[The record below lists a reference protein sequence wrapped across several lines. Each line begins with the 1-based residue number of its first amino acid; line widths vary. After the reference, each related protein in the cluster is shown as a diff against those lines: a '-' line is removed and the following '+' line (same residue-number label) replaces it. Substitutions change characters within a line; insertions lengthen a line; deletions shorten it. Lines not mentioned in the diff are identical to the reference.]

1 MEIPRK
7 VYKKIVLI
15 FEMIKFEHTIFA
27 LPFAFAGAI
36 LAQSGMPSLNKLFW
50 ISMAMVGARSTAM
63 AANRLVDVQLDA
75 QNPRTKMWVLP
86 QGLISKGAVKSFIIV
101 SSVLFFISAYKLNDL
116 AFYLSPLA
124 LIIILIYPYTKRFT
138 WTCHL
143 FLGLCLGMAP
153 LGGWI
158 AVKGTLSLVP
168 IFLGL
173 GVIFWVAGFDILYA
187 ALDHEFDKKL
197 GIYSLPVKVGM
208 RKAFWISSF
217 FHMVSFLWFLLTGY
231 VAHLGNIY
239 FYGMGVI
246 LLILIVEHAIISPG
260 NLSRVN
266 HSFFTLNGII
276 SVLFLIITV
285 IGVIS

>member
-15 FEMIKFEHTIFA
+15 LEMIKFEHTIFA
-27 LPFAFAGAI
+27 LPFAFVGAI

-50 ISMAMVGARSTAM
+50 ISMAMIGARSAAM
-63 AANRLVDVQLDA
+63 TTNRLVDAQLDA
-75 QNPRTKMWVLP
+75 QNPRTEMRALP
-86 QGLISKGAVKSFIIV
+86 QGLISRGTVKSFIV
-101 SSVLFFISAYKLNDL
+101 ASSVLFFISAYELNDL

-124 LIIILIYPYTKRFT
+124 LIVILIYPYTKRFT

-143 FLGLCLGMAP
+143 FLGLCLGIAP

-158 AVKGTLSLVP
+158 AVKGTLDLVP
-168 IFLGL
+168 ILLGL

-187 ALDHEFDKKL
+187 ALDYEFDKKL
-197 GIYSLPVKVGM
+197 GIYSLPIKVGI

-231 VAHLGNIY
+231 AAHLGNIY
-239 FYGMGVI
+239 FYGMGAI
-246 LLILIVEHAIISPG
+246 LLILIVEHAVVSPG

-266 HSFFTLNGII
+266 HSFFTFNGII

-285 IGVIS
+285 IGVIP